1 MGRLGF
7 KFLSFRAA
15 KVRIKAKKGV
25 SNFKNSRYD
34 VNKK

>member
-7 KFLSFRAA
+7 KFLLIRAA

-34 VNKK
+34 MNKK